1 MACRTVLIAGA
12 GIAGP
17 VLAYG
22 LDRCGMEPT
31 VMERAAEPRRGG
43 QNVDVRGPGRVVAA
57 RCGIEEAVR
66 GAGTG
71 ERGLAFVDATGAVQ
85 AEFPATTGDE
95 AAEGGDGPTAELEI
109 LRGDLAQILYERTR
123 RRVPYRFGNRITA
136 LEDDGR
142 RVRVGFEHDR
152 EEEFDLVIAADG
164 LNSSTREIAF
174 PGQVDVR
181 YLGLCLAYFA
191 IAREDTDTDWWRWYA
206 AGAGRTISLRPDRHG
221 TMRASLSFLSLSSAP
236 ARMGPAAQR
245 ELLCAEFAGAGWE
258 AERVLHG
265 MGRAPDFYFEAISQV
280 RARSFANGRVGLVGD
295 AAWCASPIS
304 GMGTT
309 LALLGGFVLAGE
321 LARRDD
327 HREAFAAYES
337 IMRPY
342 VRNAQKLPPGAPR
355 LAHPRS
361 RGGVRLFNTAARL
374 AATPLAARVAGSLSS
389 RTTGLG
395 DVPDYLEINDRTDRP
410 RHSAG
415 KR

>member
-1 MACRTVLIAGA
+1 
-12 GIAGP
+12 
-17 VLAYG
+17 
-22 LDRCGMEPT
+22 
-31 VMERAAEPRRGG
+31 
-43 QNVDVRGPGRVVAA
+43 
-57 RCGIEEAVR
+57 
-66 GAGTG
+66 
-71 ERGLAFVDATGAVQ
+71 
-85 AEFPATTGDE
+85 
-95 AAEGGDGPTAELEI
+95 
-109 LRGDLAQILYERTR
+109 
-123 RRVPYRFGNRITA
+123 
-136 LEDDGR
+136 
-142 RVRVGFEHDR
+142 
-152 EEEFDLVIAADG
+152 
-164 LNSSTREIAF
+164 
-174 PGQVDVR
+174 
-181 YLGLCLAYFA
+181 
-191 IAREDTDTDWWRWYA
+191 
-206 AGAGRTISLRPDRHG
+206 
-221 TMRASLSFLSLSSAP
+221 MRASLSFLSLSSAP

-395 DVPDYLEINDRTDRP
+395 DVPDYPEINDRTDRP

>member
-1 MACRTVLIAGA
+1 LWSCRSRRTEEDLGVRGCPARRPRPKSDGSPDRTETRMACRTVLIAGA

-123 RRVPYRFGNRITA
+123 HRVPYRFGNRITA

-221 TMRASLSFLSLSSAP
+221 TMRAQQLPLR
-236 ARMGPAAQR
+236 ARPDGS
-245 ELLCAEFAGAGWE
+245 
-258 AERVLHG
+258 
-265 MGRAPDFYFEAISQV
+265 GRAAGVAV
-280 RARSFANGRVGLVGD
+280 RGVRRGR
-295 AAWCASPIS
+295 
-304 GMGTT
+304 
-309 LALLGGFVLAGE
+309 LGG
-321 LARRDD
+321 RT
-327 HREAFAAYES
+327 
-337 IMRPY
+337 
-342 VRNAQKLPPGAPR
+342 GAPR
-355 LAHPRS
+355 DGP
-361 RGGVRLFNTAARL
+361 G
-374 AATPLAARVAGSLSS
+374 
-389 RTTGLG
+389 TGLLLRG
-395 DVPDYLEINDRTDRP
+395 DQPGPCPVVRQRP
-410 RHSAG
+410 RGA
-415 KR
+415 RR